1 VQLKN
6 EENIEKSKGGLEWM
20 TTMVMKSS

>member
-1 VQLKN
+1 MQQKN